1 MTILIYGGS
10 FLLIG
15 AVLVYSVRGEERL
28 LKPKE
33 TPVNC
38 PTCKRPL

>member
-1 MTILIYGGS
+1 MTILSYS
-10 FLLIG
+10 VAFLIVG

-28 LKPKE
+28 LKPKD